1 MAEDKV
7 LKGAEADICQLGI
20 VVKDL
25 DRTVEFLTSLG
36 LGPFAMQTVAH
47 PAAILRGEKVF
58 YQVRVAKSQ
67 QGGVQIELIEH
78 QQGETIQKEF
88 LDEKGEGLHHLCFRV
103 SDLEAT
109 LERFAA
115 KGVGVLQRDDFV
127 GGGGMAYLNSEPVC
141 GIVMEVVQRPPNYDP
156 QKGVQYKPD

>member
-1 MAEDKV
+1 MAEEMV
-7 LKGAEADICQLGI
+7 LKGTEADICQLGI

-25 DRTVEFLTSLG
+25 DLTVEFLTSLG
-36 LGPFAMQTVAH
+36 LGPFTMHTVTH
-47 PAAILRGEKVF
+47 PAAILRGKKVS

-78 QQGETIQKEF
+78 QKGETIQKEF
-88 LDEKGEGLHHLCFRV
+88 LDEKGEGLHHICFRV
-103 SDLEAT
+103 GDLEAT
-109 LERFAA
+109 LARFSE
-115 KGVGVLQRDDFV
+115 KNIHVLQRDDFV
-127 GGGGMAYLNSEPVC
+127 GGGGMAYLNSEKVG